1 MGNGQ
6 SLAQVKR
13 NTRKLLWI
21 ILGDKSFSHC
31 VLLWSIVPKR
41 ERQHLKMNWNLVV
54 AYWKAIQMYCMKSQ
68 ILTFWNFYRSDSC
81 PESHSITQTP
91 LWNLLKMLD
100 LSYWS
105 HRFAKIDVHGFVK
118 VVLCFSRPLPNKTLL
133 KLNLKFDQD
142 FKDCWSCCFA
152 MKLLNESEYLGLC
165 AFGNVLKVWRRINS
179 VLLVPG
185 APCSRD

>member
-1 MGNGQ
+1 MVKVLRRWKETIGSFYGLFLGTKVSVTAYYFGQ
-6 SLAQVKR
+6 LCLKESVK
-13 NTRKLLWI
+13 
-21 ILGDKSFSHC
+21 
-31 VLLWSIVPKR
+31 
-41 ERQHLKMNWNLVV
+41 HLKMNWNLVV

-68 ILTFWNFYRSDSC
+68 VLTFWNFYRSDSC
-81 PESHSITQTP
+81 LESHSITQSP

-152 MKLLNESEYLGLC
+152 MKLLNES
-165 AFGNVLKVWRRINS
+165 
-179 VLLVPG
+179 
-185 APCSRD
+185 